1 MIRLYVD
8 LDAALAQTLHIK
20 ENIFR
25 IFEKRP
31 ARLLAVKYI
40 PMADSQ
46 LLILD
51 KAQIQQKINRIAY
64 QILEDN
70 LQEKEIVLA
79 GIWDRGYKLALR
91 LQRVLQEISELK
103 VTLLRVDLER
113 QSSKLIS
120 STDLDDSKWKNKVI
134 ILVDDVL
141 NSGKTLAYGLGVFLN
156 TPHKKIRT
164 VVLVDRSHKIFPIAT
179 DFVGLQMATVLK
191 EHVEVIMD
199 VPGREDCVY
208 LS

>member
-1 MIRLYVD
+1 MP
-8 LDAALAQTLHIK
+8 
-20 ENIFR
+20 EG
-25 IFEKRP
+25 
-31 ARLLAVKYI
+31 
-40 PMADSQ
+40 Q

-51 KAQIQQKINRIAY
+51 NKQIQQKINRIAY

-70 LQEKEIVLA
+70 LNEKEIVLA

-91 LQRVLQEISELK
+91 LKKVLSEITDMNIVMLKIELDRLNSRL
-103 VTLLRVDLER
+103 VA
-113 QSSKLIS
+113 Q
-120 STDLDDSKWKNKVI
+120 TDLDEAEWKNKVV

-164 VVLVDRSHKIFPIAT
+164 VVLIDRSHKIFPIAT
-179 DFVGLQMATVLK
+179 DYVGLQLATVLK
-191 EHVEVIMD
+191 EHVDVVMD
-199 VPGREDCVY
+199 VEGEEDRVY

>member
-1 MIRLYVD
+1 
-8 LDAALAQTLHIK
+8 
-20 ENIFR
+20 
-25 IFEKRP
+25 
-31 ARLLAVKYI
+31 
-40 PMADSQ
+40 MADSQ

-51 KAQIQQKINRIAY
+51 KTQIQQKINRIAY
-64 QILEDN
+64 QLLEDN
-70 LQEKEIVLA
+70 LEEEEIVLA
-79 GIWDRGYKLALR
+79 GIWDRGYKLAIR
-91 LQRVLQEISELK
+91 LKAVLEEISDLQ

-113 QSSKLIS
+113 QSSKLVS
-120 STDLDDSKWKNKVI
+120 RTDLDEERWRNKVI

-191 EHVEVIMD
+191 EHVDVVMD
-199 VPGREDCVY
+199 VPGVEDSVY

>member
-1 MIRLYVD
+1 
-8 LDAALAQTLHIK
+8 
-20 ENIFR
+20 
-25 IFEKRP
+25 
-31 ARLLAVKYI
+31 
-40 PMADSQ
+40 MAGSQ

-51 KAQIQQKINRIAY
+51 KKQIQQKINRIAY

-70 LQEKEIVLA
+70 LTEKEIVLA

-91 LQRVLQEISELK
+91 LKKVLSKISDLK
-103 VTLLRVDLER
+103 ITMLKIDLDR
-113 QSSKLIS
+113 KNSKLVAN
-120 STDLDDSKWKNKVI
+120 TDLDESHWKNKVI

-179 DFVGLQMATVLK
+179 DYVGLKMATVLK
-191 EHVEVIMD
+191 EHVDVVMD
-199 VPGREDCVY
+199 VEGEEDRVY

>member
-1 MIRLYVD
+1 
-8 LDAALAQTLHIK
+8 
-20 ENIFR
+20 
-25 IFEKRP
+25 
-31 ARLLAVKYI
+31 
-40 PMADSQ
+40 MATSQ

-51 KAQIQQKINRIAY
+51 EKQIQQKINRIAY

-70 LQEKEIVLA
+70 LTEKEIVLA

-91 LQRVLQEISELK
+91 LKTVLSKISDLK
-103 VTLLRVDLER
+103 VTMLKVELDRKNT
-113 QSSKLIS
+113 KLVA
-120 STDLDDSKWKNKVI
+120 STDLAEEHWKNKVI
-134 ILVDDVL
+134 VIVDDVL

-179 DFVGLQMATVLK
+179 DYVGLKMATVLK
-191 EHVEVIMD
+191 EHVDVIMD
-199 VPGREDCVY
+199 VDGEEDRVY

>member
-1 MIRLYVD
+1 
-8 LDAALAQTLHIK
+8 
-20 ENIFR
+20 
-25 IFEKRP
+25 
-31 ARLLAVKYI
+31 
-40 PMADSQ
+40 MAESQ

-70 LQEKEIVLA
+70 LDEQEIVLA
-79 GIWDRGYKLALR
+79 GIWDRGYKLASRLKLVLSKISDLKITMLR
-91 LQRVLQEISELK
+91 I
-103 VTLLRVDLER
+103 DLDR
-113 QSSKLIS
+113 LNSKLVAN
-120 STDLDDSKWKNKVI
+120 TDLDESQWKNKVI

-179 DFVGLQMATVLK
+179 DFVGLQLATILK
-191 EHVEVIMD
+191 EHVDVVMD
-199 VPGREDCVY
+199 VEGEEDRVY

>member
-1 MIRLYVD
+1 
-8 LDAALAQTLHIK
+8 
-20 ENIFR
+20 
-25 IFEKRP
+25 
-31 ARLLAVKYI
+31 
-40 PMADSQ
+40 MAGSQ

-51 KAQIQQKINRIAY
+51 KKQIQQKINRIAY

-70 LQEKEIVLA
+70 LTEKEIVLA

-91 LQRVLQEISELK
+91 LKKVLAKISDLKITMLKIELDRQNTRL
-103 VTLLRVDLER
+103 VANTDLEEAHWR
-113 QSSKLIS
+113 
-120 STDLDDSKWKNKVI
+120 NKVI

-179 DFVGLQMATVLK
+179 DYVGLQMATVLK
-191 EHVEVIMD
+191 EHVDVIMD
-199 VPGREDCVY
+199 VEGEEDRVY

>member
-1 MIRLYVD
+1 MP
-8 LDAALAQTLHIK
+8 
-20 ENIFR
+20 ENQ
-25 IFEKRP
+25 
-31 ARLLAVKYI
+31 V
-40 PMADSQ
+40 
-46 LLILD
+46 LILD
-51 KAQIQQKINRIAY
+51 KKQIEQKINRIAY

-70 LQEKEIVLA
+70 LTEKEIVLA

-91 LQRVLQEISELK
+91 LKTVLESIATFK
-103 VTLLRVDLER
+103 VTLLRVDLEK
-113 QSSKLIS
+113 QNSKLVAK
-120 STDLDDSKWKNKVI
+120 TDLGENEWKNKVI

-179 DFVGLQMATVLK
+179 DFVGLELATILK
-191 EHVEVIMD
+191 EHVDVVMD
-199 VPGREDCVY
+199 VEGEEDRVY

>member
-1 MIRLYVD
+1 MP
-8 LDAALAQTLHIK
+8 
-20 ENIFR
+20 ENQ
-25 IFEKRP
+25 
-31 ARLLAVKYI
+31 V
-40 PMADSQ
+40 
-46 LLILD
+46 LILN
-51 KAQIQQKINRIAY
+51 KHQIEQKINRIAY

-70 LQEKEIVLA
+70 LDEKEIVLA

-91 LQRVLQEISELK
+91 LQGVLGKIAAFK
-103 VTLLRVDLER
+103 VTMLRIDLEK
-113 QSSKLIS
+113 QNSKLVAK
-120 STDLDDSKWKNKVI
+120 TDLEENIWKNKVV

-179 DFVGLQMATVLK
+179 DFVGLELSTILK
-191 EHVEVIMD
+191 EHVDVVMD
-199 VPGREDCVY
+199 VDGEEDRVY

>member
-1 MIRLYVD
+1 MP
-8 LDAALAQTLHIK
+8 
-20 ENIFR
+20 ENQ
-25 IFEKRP
+25 
-31 ARLLAVKYI
+31 V
-40 PMADSQ
+40 
-46 LLILD
+46 LILNRQ
-51 KAQIQQKINRIAY
+51 QIDQKINRIAY

-70 LQEKEIVLA
+70 LNEKEIVLA

-91 LQRVLQEISELK
+91 LKTVLESISAFK
-103 VTLLRVDLER
+103 VTMLRVDLEKKN
-113 QSSKLIS
+113 SKLVAK
-120 STDLDDSKWKNKVI
+120 TDLGESEWKNKVI

-179 DFVGLQMATVLK
+179 DFVGLELATILK
-191 EHVEVIMD
+191 EHVDVVMD
-199 VPGREDCVY
+199 VEGEEDRVY

>member
-1 MIRLYVD
+1 MP
-8 LDAALAQTLHIK
+8 
-20 ENIFR
+20 ENQ
-25 IFEKRP
+25 
-31 ARLLAVKYI
+31 V
-40 PMADSQ
+40 
-46 LLILD
+46 LILD
-51 KAQIQQKINRIAY
+51 KQQIEQKINRIAY

-70 LQEKEIVLA
+70 LEEKEIVLA

-91 LQRVLQEISELK
+91 LKTVLQEIASFK
-103 VTLLRVDLER
+103 VTMLRIDLEK
-113 QSSKLIS
+113 QNSKLVAK
-120 STDLDDSKWKNKVI
+120 TDLQESEWKNKVI

-179 DFVGLQMATVLK
+179 DFVGLELSTILK
-191 EHVEVIMD
+191 EHVDVVMD
-199 VPGREDCVY
+199 VAGEEDRVY

>member
-1 MIRLYVD
+1 
-8 LDAALAQTLHIK
+8 
-20 ENIFR
+20 
-25 IFEKRP
+25 
-31 ARLLAVKYI
+31 
-40 PMADSQ
+40 MADSQ

-51 KAQIQQKINRIAY
+51 KTQIQQKINRIAY
-64 QILEDN
+64 QLLEDN
-70 LQEKEIVLA
+70 LDEEEIVLA
-79 GIWDRGYKLALR
+79 GIWDRGYKLAIR
-91 LQRVLQEISELK
+91 LKAVLEEISTMQ

-113 QSSKLIS
+113 QSSSLVSKV
-120 STDLDDSKWKNKVI
+120 DLDEERWRNKVI

-164 VVLVDRSHKIFPIAT
+164 VVLVDRSHKIFPVAT

-191 EHVEVIMD
+191 EHVDVVMD
-199 VPGREDCVY
+199 VPGVEDSVY

>member
-1 MIRLYVD
+1 
-8 LDAALAQTLHIK
+8 
-20 ENIFR
+20 
-25 IFEKRP
+25 
-31 ARLLAVKYI
+31 
-40 PMADSQ
+40 MAESQ

-51 KAQIQQKINRIAY
+51 KKQIQQKINRIAY

-70 LQEKEIVLA
+70 LDEQEVVLA

-91 LQRVLQEISELK
+91 LKKVLAGISDLK
-103 VTLLRVDLER
+103 ITMLKIDLDR
-113 QSSKLIS
+113 LNSRLVAN
-120 STDLDDSKWKNKVI
+120 TDLDESQWKNKVI

-164 VVLVDRSHKIFPIAT
+164 VVLIDRSHKIFPIAT
-179 DFVGLQMATVLK
+179 DFVGLELATILK
-191 EHVEVIMD
+191 EHVDVVMD
-199 VPGREDCVY
+199 VEGEEDRVY

>member
-1 MIRLYVD
+1 
-8 LDAALAQTLHIK
+8 
-20 ENIFR
+20 
-25 IFEKRP
+25 
-31 ARLLAVKYI
+31 
-40 PMADSQ
+40 MADSP

-51 KAQIQQKINRIAY
+51 KTQIQQKINRIAY

-70 LQEKEIVLA
+70 LNEKEIVLA

-91 LQRVLQEISELK
+91 LQQKLQEISELK
-103 VTLLRVDLER
+103 VIMLRVDLEK
-113 QSSKLIS
+113 QNSKLVAK
-120 STDLDDSKWKNKVI
+120 TDLDESRWRNKVV

-179 DFVGLQMATVLK
+179 DFVGLKMATVLK
-191 EHVEVIMD
+191 EHVDVIMD
-199 VPGREDCVY
+199 VPNEEDSVY

>member
-1 MIRLYVD
+1 
-8 LDAALAQTLHIK
+8 
-20 ENIFR
+20 
-25 IFEKRP
+25 
-31 ARLLAVKYI
+31 
-40 PMADSQ
+40 MAESQ

-51 KAQIQQKINRIAY
+51 KDQIQQRINRIAY

-70 LQEKEIVLA
+70 LDEQEIVLA

-91 LQRVLQEISELK
+91 LNEVLLKISDLK
-103 VTLLRVDLER
+103 IVMLKIDLDR
-113 QSSKLIS
+113 LNSKLVAN
-120 STDLDDSKWKNKVI
+120 TDLDESHWKNKVV

-164 VVLVDRSHKIFPIAT
+164 VVLVDRRHKIFPIAT
-179 DFVGLQMATVLK
+179 DFVGLQLATVLK
-191 EHVEVIMD
+191 ERVDVVMD
-199 VPGREDCVY
+199 VAGEEDRVY

>member
-1 MIRLYVD
+1 MSDNQV
-8 LDAALAQTLHIK
+8 
-20 ENIFR
+20 
-25 IFEKRP
+25 
-31 ARLLAVKYI
+31 
-40 PMADSQ
+40 
-46 LLILD
+46 LILD
-51 KAQIQQKINRIAY
+51 KQQIAQKINRIAY

-70 LQEKEIVLA
+70 LNEKEIVLA

-91 LQRVLQEISELK
+91 LKSVLEDIGTFK
-103 VTLLRVDLER
+103 VTLLRVDLEK
-113 QSSKLIS
+113 QSSKLVAK
-120 STDLDDSKWKNKVI
+120 TDLQESEWKNKVI

-179 DFVGLQMATVLK
+179 DFVGLELATILK
-191 EHVEVIMD
+191 EHVDVVMD
-199 VPGREDCVY
+199 VEGEEDRVY